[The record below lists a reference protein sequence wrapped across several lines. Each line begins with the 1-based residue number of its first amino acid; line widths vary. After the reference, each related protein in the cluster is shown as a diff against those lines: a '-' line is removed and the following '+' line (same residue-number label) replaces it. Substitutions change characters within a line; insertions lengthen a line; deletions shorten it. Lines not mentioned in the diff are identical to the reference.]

1 MKAAVYDHV
10 GGPEVFRYEEVAEPQ
25 LRKGGV
31 LIDVAFIGIQGG
43 DLLHRQGGV
52 LATTPHIV
60 GYQCSGI
67 IREVGDGVTDFVKG
81 QPVVASMA
89 YGSHAEVVSVAT
101 ASVWA
106 LPDGVSLQQGAGV
119 PIEFGTAHDCLFEFG
134 RLQAGES
141 VLIQAGAGGV
151 GLAAIQLAK
160 AAGATV
166 FATASSDERLARLK
180 EYGLD
185 YAINYAQVDTAKTIM
200 EITEGKGVNLVVD
213 PVGGKTLEASIASL
227 AYRGRVSYVGNAGRE
242 AQPPQIGGLMAKNA
256 EIHGVF
262 LGAEMAVN
270 GHRTHPMIAGLLDR
284 VATGDLTVVTDK
296 IFHLAEAA
304 DAHRYIESRQAFG
317 RVLMKP

>member
-1 MKAAVYDHV
+1 
-10 GGPEVFRYEEVAEPQ
+10 
-25 LRKGGV
+25 
-31 LIDVAFIGIQGG
+31 
-43 DLLHRQGGV
+43 
-52 LATTPHIV
+52 
-60 GYQCSGI
+60 
-67 IREVGDGVTDFVKG
+67 
-81 QPVVASMA
+81 
-89 YGSHAEVVSVAT
+89 
-101 ASVWA
+101 
-106 LPDGVSLQQGAGV
+106 LPDGVSLEQGAGV

-180 EYGLD
+180 DYGLD
-185 YAINYAQVDTAKTIM
+185 HAINYAQVDTAKTIM
-200 EITEGKGVNLVVD
+200 DITGGKGVNLVVD

-262 LGAEMAVN
+262 LGAEMAMN

-284 VATGDLTVVTDK
+284 IAAGDLTVVTDK
-296 IFHLAEAA
+296 TFHLAEAA

-317 RVLMKP
+317 RVLMIP